1 MIGEII
7 LLLGW
12 VVVVVVSYKVAVKV
26 LEKAGE
32 I

>member
-1 MIGEII
+1 MIGEIA
-7 LLLGW
+7 LLVGW
-12 VVVVVVSYKVAVKV
+12 VAVIVVSYKVVVKV